1 MKIDLWGEGAFYGSK
16 SKANWESLWSR
27 QLEIISE
34 IDKDLPLVIIMSD
47 GAAEIEET
55 PDDSMLDQARI
66 RVECQVFPLD
76 DLLSLK
82 SV

>member
-1 MKIDLWGEGAFYGSK
+1 M
-16 SKANWESLWSR
+16 
-27 QLEIISE
+27 EIISE